1 MSLIRLGLALL
12 LLLATVSQ
20 LLQPVQ
26 GRRKMCGEALIQAL
40 DVICVNGFTRRV
52 RRSSAS
58 KDARVREL
66 IRKLQQPD
74 EDTERA
80 TELGRVKDKEKEKD
94 ADADTDM
101 EKVEPPAGGSGR
113 KLRRHRRRIAHE
125 CCKEGCTYDDILDYC
140 A

>member
-58 KDARVREL
+58 KDARVRDL

-74 EDTERA
+74 EDIEQETE
-80 TELGRVKDKEKEKD
+80 TGRLKQKHT
-94 ADADTDM
+94 DADT
-101 EKVEPPAGGSGR
+101 EKGVPPAVGSGR

>member
-1 MSLIRLGLALL
+1 MMSLIRLGLALL
-12 LLLATVSQ
+12 LLLATVSH

-74 EDTERA
+74 EDTERV
-80 TELGRVKDKEKEKD
+80 TEMGRVTDKDTNT
-94 ADADTDM
+94 DTDM
-101 EKVEPPAGGSGR
+101 EMGEPPASGR
-113 KLRRHRRRIAHE
+113 GRRLRRHRRRIAHE

>member
-52 RRSSAS
+52 RRSSGKFGYYAYS
-58 KDARVREL
+58 IGFHTSNFFSTSV
-66 IRKLQQPD
+66 
-74 EDTERA
+74 
-80 TELGRVKDKEKEKD
+80 
-94 ADADTDM
+94 
-101 EKVEPPAGGSGR
+101 
-113 KLRRHRRRIAHE
+113 
-125 CCKEGCTYDDILDYC
+125 
-140 A
+140 